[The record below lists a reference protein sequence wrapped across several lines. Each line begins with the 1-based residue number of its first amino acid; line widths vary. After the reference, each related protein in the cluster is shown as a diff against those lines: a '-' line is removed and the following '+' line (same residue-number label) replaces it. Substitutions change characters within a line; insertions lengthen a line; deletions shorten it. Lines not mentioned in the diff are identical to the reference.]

1 MSIRRLTDRD
11 INLEVDR
18 NTQGDEEQ
26 TQHLVLVLR
35 DLIDRLSRQIRGG
48 PTTVAMEIE
57 RWEGGGYFYV
67 ETVLKSSAIPEI
79 DVSIQGGRAFIR
91 MAR

>member
-1 MSIRRLTDRD
+1 MSIRRLADRD
-11 INLEVDR
+11 ISLECDR
-18 NTQGDEEQ
+18 DQRDEDQ

-48 PTTVAMEIE
+48 PTAMSKEIE
-57 RWEGGGYFYV
+57 RWEGGGYLYV
-67 ETVLKSSAIPEI
+67 EMVLKSSALPEI
-79 DVSIQGGRAFIR
+79 DVNIQGGRAFIR